1 MIERV
6 HLQEQRKFQDK
17 RQWIYKNNWMLSAV
31 DKDFSNNVGS
41 FMVIYKGTEGT
52 TQF

>member
-1 MIERV
+1 
-6 HLQEQRKFQDK
+6 
-17 RQWIYKNNWMLSAV
+17 MLSAV

-41 FMVIYKGTEGT
+41 YMVIYKGTEGM